1 MGSLSENIS
10 RALAQLADGQKGLG
24 KYSGCLAAAAQ
35 QDVYDSWER
44 YVKDV
49 SGRCDALAGLFEKVG
64 NDQVRTDEAI
74 KAEIAELKV
83 QYEDTPAVGGQAG
96 GW

>member
-1 MGSLSENIS
+1 MDGS
-10 RALAQLADGQKGLG
+10 QKGLS
-24 KYSGCLAAAAQ
+24 KDSGCLNAAALR
-35 QDVYDSWER
+35 DVHDSWER

-49 SGRCDALAGLFEKVG
+49 SARCDAPAWLFEKVG
-64 NDQVRTDEAI
+64 NNRMRTDEAI

-96 GW
+96 GR